1 MGLVAVALGGCT
13 SNAIPGLNTPSLALI
28 TPAPLP
34 PPPMVITPVG
44 TSGATI
50 PGVPVVT
57 YPQYLL
63 EAATRSGS
71 SYSGRH
77 NLSRVYS
84 FDRSKSDG

>member
-1 MGLVAVALGGCT
+1 MHFKCHPRPEYALASPDYAGAPSPAAYGHHAV
-13 SNAIPGLNTPSLALI
+13 S
-28 TPAPLP
+28 
-34 PPPMVITPVG
+34 